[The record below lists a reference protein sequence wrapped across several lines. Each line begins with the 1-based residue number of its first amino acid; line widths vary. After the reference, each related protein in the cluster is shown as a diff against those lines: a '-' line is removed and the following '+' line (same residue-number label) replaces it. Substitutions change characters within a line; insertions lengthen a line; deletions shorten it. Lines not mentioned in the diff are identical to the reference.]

1 MPGRTTLLLPVRT
14 PRLHIL
20 ADENIAGVRA
30 AFGDL
35 GATRLTPG
43 DCITPAVLDHASV
56 LLVRSVTRVDAAL
69 VRNSSLRLVGSA
81 TIGTDHIDLEA
92 LHRHGIAFAHAP
104 GSNAESVVEY
114 VLAALLVLARRRG
127 EPLRGKTL
135 GIIGCGNI
143 GKRLLARTQALGIRT
158 LVCDPPLARASEQHA
173 YLPLDAVLS
182 KADIVT
188 LHVPLIRE
196 GPDRTVH
203 LLDRATLRLL
213 KPGAWLINTS
223 RGRVVCGE
231 ALRHVLEKGRLG
243 GAVLDV
249 WETEPVLDPA
259 LLRLVDVAT
268 PHIAGY
274 SADGKLCGTA
284 MLHAAVLKHFGLAS
298 SWSPDVELPPVALAA
313 SPGATFE
320 SEVVWLDDFI
330 RMLYDIRQD
339 DARLRAS
346 LERPVQERAAYFSSL
361 RKSYPRRR
369 AFTRHTMPR
378 LLVPEPL
385 RAAVARG
392 LGIRLVDQ
400 VG

>member
-1 MPGRTTLLLPVRT
+1 MRT
-14 PRLHIL
+14 PRLHIV
-20 ADENIAGVRA
+20 ADENIAGVEA

-35 GATRLTPG
+35 GATRLEPG
-43 DCITPAVLDHASV
+43 DRITPAILDHANV
-56 LLVRSVTRVDAAL
+56 LLVRSVTRVDAEL
-69 VRNSSLRLVGSA
+69 VRNSSLRFVGSA
-81 TIGTDHIDLEA
+81 TIGTDHIDLET
-92 LHRHGIAFAHAP
+92 LRRRDIAFAHAP

-114 VLAALLVLARRRG
+114 VLAALLALARRHG

-143 GKRLLARTQALGIRT
+143 GKRLLARTQELGIRT
-158 LVCDPPLARASEQHA
+158 LACDPPLARAGGQHA
-173 YLPLDAVLS
+173 YLSLDAVLS

-203 LLDRATLRLL
+203 LLNQAALRLL

-231 ALRHVLEKGRLG
+231 ALKHALEEGHIG
-243 GAVLDV
+243 AAVLDV
-249 WETEPVLDPA
+249 WETEPVPDPA

-298 SWSPDVELPPVALAA
+298 SWTPDAELPPVALTA

-320 SEVVWLDDFI
+320 SEVAWLDKLV

-346 LERPVQERAAYFSSL
+346 LKKPSQERAPYFSEL

-369 AFTRHTMPR
+369 AFTRHVMPR

-392 LGIRLVDQ
+392 LGVRLVDQ

>member
-1 MPGRTTLLLPVRT
+1 MTLLMTCARPA
-14 PRLHIL
+14 PGLHIV
-20 ADENIAGVRA
+20 ADENIAGVEA

-35 GATRLTPG
+35 GATRLAPG
-43 DCITPAVLDHASV
+43 DRITPAILDRANV

-81 TIGTDHIDLEA
+81 TIGTDHVDLEA
-92 LHRHGIAFAHAP
+92 LHRRGIAFSHAP

-143 GKRLLARTQALGIRT
+143 GKRLLARAQALGIRT
-158 LVCDPPLARASEQHA
+158 LVCDPPLARAGEQHA

-182 KADIVT
+182 KADIVS
-188 LHVPLIRE
+188 LHVPLIRN
-196 GPDRTVH
+196 GPDRTMH
-203 LLDRATLRLL
+203 LLDQASLRLL
-213 KPGAWLINTS
+213 KPGAWLINSS

-231 ALRHVLEKGRLG
+231 ALKHALEEGHLG

-249 WETEPVLDPA
+249 WETEPVPDPA

-298 SWSPDVELPPVALAA
+298 SWTPDAELPPVALAA

-320 SEVVWLDDFI
+320 SEVAWLDDLVQV
-330 RMLYDIRQD
+330 LYDIRQD

-346 LERPVQERAAYFSSL
+346 LKRSAQERAAYFSDL

-378 LLVPEPL
+378 RLVPEAL
-385 RAAVARG
+385 RGAVARG
-392 LGIRLVDQ
+392 LGVRLVGQ

>member
-1 MPGRTTLLLPVRT
+1 MTPVICADPA
-14 PRLHIL
+14 PRLHIV
-20 ADENIAGVRA
+20 ADENIADVEA

-35 GATRLTPG
+35 GATRLAPG
-43 DCITPAVLDHASV
+43 DRITPAILARANV

-69 VRNSSLRLVGSA
+69 VRSSSLRFVGSA
-81 TIGTDHIDLEA
+81 TIGTDHVDLDA
-92 LHRHGIAFAHAP
+92 LHKHGIAFAHAP
-104 GSNAESVVEY
+104 GSNADSVVEY

-143 GKRLLARTQALGIRT
+143 GKRLFARTQALGIRT
-158 LVCDPPLARASEQHA
+158 LVCDPPLARAGEQHA

-196 GPDRTVH
+196 GSDRTVH
-203 LLDRATLRLL
+203 LLDQAALRRL

-231 ALRHVLEKGRLG
+231 ALKHALAEGRLG
-243 GAVLDV
+243 AAILDV
-249 WETEPVLDPA
+249 WETEPVPDPT

-284 MLHAAVLKHFGLAS
+284 MLHAAVLQHFGLAS
-298 SWSPDVELPPVALAA
+298 SWTPDAELPPVSLTA
-313 SPGATFE
+313 SPGTTVE
-320 SEVVWLDDFI
+320 SEVAWLDDLA

-346 LERPVQERAAYFSSL
+346 LKKPAHERAAYFNNL
-361 RKSYPRRR
+361 RRSYPRRR
-369 AFTRHTMPR
+369 AFTRHTMPS
-378 LLVPEPL
+378 LLVPEAF

-392 LGIRLVDQ
+392 LGVRLVGQ